1 MELEVEDRNEP
12 IILAYEEDS
21 DKAIKMPEAKNKVIV
36 KFGLSRKSQNG
47 RVFVLDIGC
56 GYAPVGDVNC
66 DLFVEDVEGHRS
78 NKEIKDHYLLD
89 CKKIPNFVVCDAQ
102 YLPFKKNVFDIV
114 VSRQVIEHIKQPM
127 TMINEMV
134 RTSKDLV
141 VIETVHRRGEK
152 LLRHR
157 DWKHD
162 RHINKFDFTYFGK
175 ASKKLNCIVLKS
187 MAMSN
192 IPMISIKGVQLL
204 NMPYGIRV
212 IMRKNDCLN
221 KTLCPDKD
229 WFVLEVQ
236 KSILS

>member
-1 MELEVEDRNEP
+1 MD
-12 IILAYEEDS
+12 Y
-21 DKAIKMPEAKNKVIV
+21 
-36 KFGLSRKSQNG
+36 
-47 RVFVLDIGC
+47 
-56 GYAPVGDVNC
+56 
-66 DLFVEDVEGHRS
+66 
-78 NKEIKDHYLLD
+78 
-89 CKKIPNFVVCDAQ
+89 KKIQNFVVCDAQ

-114 VSRQVIEHIKQPM
+114 VSKPVIEHIKQPM

-141 VIETVHRRGEK
+141 VIETVHRRGER
-152 LLRHR
+152 LLRNR

-187 MAMSN
+187 MAMSS
-192 IPMISIKGVQLL
+192 IPLISIKGVQFL

-221 KTLCPDKD
+221 KTLRPDKD
-229 WFVLEVQ
+229 WFVGMIQ
-236 KSILS
+236 QSILS